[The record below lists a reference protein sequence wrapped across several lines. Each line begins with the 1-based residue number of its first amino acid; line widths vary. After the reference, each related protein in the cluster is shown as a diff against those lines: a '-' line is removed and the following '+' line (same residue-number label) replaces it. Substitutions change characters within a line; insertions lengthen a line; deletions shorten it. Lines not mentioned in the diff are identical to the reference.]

1 MSIAPLPAARP
12 SRLEQATARPP
23 RPVPS
28 SRRIARRRR
37 LVALVKR
44 LLPLMA
50 VLLLATVVSWPQIA
64 HRLDTSRMAKAALH
78 NVQQGRLV
86 NLRYHGIDE
95 RNRPYI
101 VTAEEAQQVG
111 PERIN
116 LVSPKADVL
125 SENGDWTLVVS
136 DNGVYLQRADQ
147 LDLSGHVVIYRD
159 NGVTLQTSSAAV
171 DLKAGAAAGSQHT
184 HTEGPFGT
192 LDSQGFA
199 LVDKGAVVQFDG
211 KSRLVLNE
219 QHP

>member
-1 MSIAPLPAARP
+1 
-12 SRLEQATARPP
+12 
-23 RPVPS
+23 
-28 SRRIARRRR
+28 
-37 LVALVKR
+37 
-44 LLPLMA
+44 MA
-50 VLLLATVVSWPQIA
+50 VLLLATLVSWPQIT
-64 HRLDTSRMAKAALH
+64 HRLDASRLAKAALR

-95 RNRPYI
+95 RNRPYT

-111 PERIN
+111 AERIN

-125 SENGDWTLVVS
+125 GENGDWTLVVS
-136 DNGVYLQRADQ
+136 ETGVYLQRANQ

-159 NGVTLQTSSAAV
+159 NGVTLQTPSAAV

-184 HTEGPFGT
+184 HAEGPFGT

-219 QHP
+219 QHQ